1 MYSMSAI
8 NKWISASGFYKCI
21 WHNVKINE
29 FIINEI
35 KYSILHDSKP
45 ARFMLRVSRVRTFE
59 NEVSKL
65 YLL

>member
-1 MYSMSAI
+1 VQVVS
-8 NKWISASGFYKCI
+8 KCI